1 MAARIEEADA
11 NLTRVEIGLA
21 KPLGAATS
29 TLLVA
34 WNATDVSSLDLLTPS
49 PRAWAEGEV
58 VVVVAAEVVAG
69 EAVMTAIAE
78 EAEEEGATTETE
90 GTIGRE
96 TGGTTGTIAGEIETE
111 TEGTTE
117 TIAGETGTENG
128 IAEETVLALALL
140 VDEKRGRKKKDIFFL
155 LLIFFAFFPTLFVFA
170 DLQRTLAFSSL
181 FFIHRFE
188 KKMTRGPLAIGVTLR
203 CA

>member
-1 MAARIEEADA
+1 MEEAEEEEEGVAARIEEAAA

-34 WNATDVSSLDLLTPS
+34 WNATDVSSLGLLTPS

-58 VVVVAAEVVAG
+58 VAAVVAEAVAE

-78 EAEEEGATTETE
+78 EEEEEGATTETE

-96 TGGTTGTIAGEIETE
+96 TGGTTGTIAGEIGTV
-111 TEGTTE
+111 TEGTTG

-128 IAEETVLALALL
+128 IVEETVLALALL
-140 VDEKRGRKKKDIFFL
+140 ADEKRGEKKKKDIFSSFAY
-155 LLIFFAFFPTLFVFA
+155 FFAFFP
-170 DLQRTLAFSSL
+170 
-181 FFIHRFE
+181 H
-188 KKMTRGPLAIGVTLR
+188 PLCV
-203 CA
+203 C

>member
-1 MAARIEEADA
+1 MEEAEEEEEGVAARIEEAAA

-58 VVVVAAEVVAG
+58 AVVAEAVAE

-78 EAEEEGATTETE
+78 EEEEEEGATTETE

-96 TGGTTGTIAGEIETE
+96 TGGTTGTIAGEIGTV
-111 TEGTTE
+111 TEGTTG
-117 TIAGETGTENG
+117 TIVGETGTENG
-128 IAEETVLALALL
+128 IVEETVLALALL
-140 VDEKRGRKKKDIFFL
+140 ADEKRGEKKRHFSSFAY
-155 LLIFFAFFPTLFVFA
+155 FFAFFP
-170 DLQRTLAFSSL
+170 
-181 FFIHRFE
+181 H
-188 KKMTRGPLAIGVTLR
+188 PLCV
-203 CA
+203 C

>member
-1 MAARIEEADA
+1 MEEAEEEEEAEGVAARIEEAAA

-34 WNATDVSSLDLLTPS
+34 WNATDVSSLGLLTPS

-58 VVVVAAEVVAG
+58 VVVVVAEAVAE

-78 EAEEEGATTETE
+78 EEEEEEEGATTETE

-96 TGGTTGTIAGEIETE
+96 TGGTTGTIAGEIGTV
-111 TEGTTE
+111 TEGTTG
-117 TIAGETGTENG
+117 TIVGETGTENG
-128 IAEETVLALALL
+128 IVEETVLALALL
-140 VDEKRGRKKKDIFFL
+140 ADEKRGEKKRHFSSFAY
-155 LLIFFAFFPTLFVFA
+155 FFAFFP
-170 DLQRTLAFSSL
+170 
-181 FFIHRFE
+181 H
-188 KKMTRGPLAIGVTLR
+188 PLCV
-203 CA
+203 C